1 MLKLL
6 ASYHALQIYC
16 KNMFNTSVHLK
27 VDNRTAVA
35 WMNKQTAPIEL
46 EFQL

>member
-1 MLKLL
+1 
-6 ASYHALQIYC
+6 
-16 KNMFNTSVHLK
+16 MFNTSVHLK